1 MQAEDA
7 HFKHGILACGLDLLI
22 DLLRDLFHRLLDAG
36 GMDAAVRNE
45 ALEREPRDLA
55 PDGIEAREDDD
66 FGRIVDDEFDAG
78 RIFDGADVAPLA
90 ADDARLHVVVGQRHD
105 GDRRFRSVV
114 GRTALDGERDDVLGV
129 EIRLVLGLLFEVP
142 HLHRTVAAGLV
153 EDLVGE
159 LGLGLLLGELG
170 HALELLHHELM
181 LMGELFA
188 RLFHLFEAAGEIVL
202 LLFEIVELLGELG
215 ILSLERI
222 FLFVEARFDALLLGA
237 LLLHFLFKL
246 VSSFEFLLLGLED
259 RFFF

>member
-1 MQAEDA
+1 
-7 HFKHGILACGLDLLI
+7 
-22 DLLRDLFHRLLDAG
+22 
-36 GMDAAVRNE
+36 
-45 ALEREPRDLA
+45 
-55 PDGIEAREDDD
+55 
-66 FGRIVDDEFDAG
+66 
-78 RIFDGADVAPLA
+78 
-90 ADDARLHVVVGQRHD
+90 
-105 GDRRFRSVV
+105 
-114 GRTALDGERDDVLGV
+114 
-129 EIRLVLGLLFEVP
+129 
-142 HLHRTVAAGLV
+142 
-153 EDLVGE
+153 
-159 LGLGLLLGELG
+159 
-170 HALELLHHELM
+170 M